1 MLKRRHAV
9 YIISRCFASRL
20 AIVGSGPAGMFACN
34 GVLRRKQDVFVDVFE
49 HSPVPFGLV
58 RYGVAPDH
66 QEVKNVIN
74 TFDTMFEKNRDRL
87 RLFCNVSIGRD
98 IKFEELLDNYD
109 AILLAYGSYK
119 TRTLQIPGSKNT
131 KNVISGSEFVGW
143 YNGMP
148 NISAPNNLEN
158 VKNVIIV
165 GNGNVALDCARILSS
180 SKSGDGKLRISDIPN
195 DRLDLLEKSGI
206 ENIKILGRRGPENV
220 SFTIK
225 ELKEQF
231 KVEKWSSKIEI
242 SPEDQQ
248 KLQNLLP
255 TLERKKK
262 RLTEVILKNSGK
274 SQGERKC
281 QFLFHWV
288 PKEVIA
294 NKDGFI
300 EKIRVENVEKNGQ
313 EIEELPCDLLIYSI
327 GYETIVLDGVPKNEK
342 KMIDMKDHCRVNLP
356 NSSVYATGWCAHG
369 PKGVIVDT
377 QQQSIFVAEEIVSDF
392 ENAENAN
399 APPKTLEILKS
410 RKIPFLSWDAW
421 KKIDNEERDLGKKTG
436 KVREKLTQF
445 DRPEVYFK
453 MESKILDGPNVGY
466 CSSSEGEEEDFKVVK
481 DEDEHQANVMK
492 KFGPSS
498 NTGAK
503 GVLSDF
509 KAFREQTKLAMEQKN
524 QYFLEQAKRGM
535 MMGSKEEREK
545 AQKEEDE
552 FELEESEL
560 DEIRRKRMLEMK
572 KMAQNKIIEIVN
584 KNQYSDAIDGSNKY
598 LLAVL
603 IYEPENE
610 ECAKL
615 TYLCKVLAA
624 DYGNVKFIRATSR
637 LLGMSDAFRANGVP
651 CLQFYKDGNLI
662 GNFVRIS
669 AMLGQDGD
677 VAKLRK
683 FLRKQHIDLINGGYA
698 SDSDDGDDED

>member
-242 SPEDQQ
+242 STEDQQ

-327 GYETIVLDGVPKNEK
+327 GYETIVLDGVPKNE
-342 KMIDMKDHCRVNLP
+342 
-356 NSSVYATGWCAHG
+356 
-369 PKGVIVDT
+369 
-377 QQQSIFVAEEIVSDF
+377 
-392 ENAENAN
+392 
-399 APPKTLEILKS
+399 
-410 RKIPFLSWDAW
+410 
-421 KKIDNEERDLGKKTG
+421 
-436 KVREKLTQF
+436 
-445 DRPEVYFK
+445 
-453 MESKILDGPNVGY
+453 
-466 CSSSEGEEEDFKVVK
+466 
-481 DEDEHQANVMK
+481 
-492 KFGPSS
+492 
-498 NTGAK
+498 
-503 GVLSDF
+503 
-509 KAFREQTKLAMEQKN
+509 
-524 QYFLEQAKRGM
+524 
-535 MMGSKEEREK
+535 
-545 AQKEEDE
+545 
-552 FELEESEL
+552 
-560 DEIRRKRMLEMK
+560 
-572 KMAQNKIIEIVN
+572 